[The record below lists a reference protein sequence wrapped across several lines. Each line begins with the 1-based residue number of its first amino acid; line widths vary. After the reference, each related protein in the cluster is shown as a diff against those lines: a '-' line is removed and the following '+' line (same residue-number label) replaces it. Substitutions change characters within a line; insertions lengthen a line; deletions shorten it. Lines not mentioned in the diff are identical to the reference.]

1 MQPKKSL
8 KDITGWEEVKGIE
21 GGKKW
26 ELRFDIKK
34 KGRKERKKAP
44 SVCTPTQ
51 TEEFIIL

>member
-21 GGKKW
+21 RGKKW

>member
-8 KDITGWEEVKGIE
+8 KDISGWEEMKGIE

-34 KGRKERKKAP
+34 KKLRKKAS